1 MQVSWSRDLLANR
14 ISYLPTPY
22 PNFQGRETSTTSH
35 SKRRRMGS
43 TQQSLGWSLAILY
56 PSGKMLP
63 GPSILRVI
71 LFPRSGFQATLLYS
85 SLLTTV
91 PYHHHFVLL
100 HPKLVDSS
108 GVGTGSWPQSLGTL
122 LASFISPLVSLML
135 SSISKRQWVKLNSK
149 ARAPHTINQG
159 KKMKQKT
166 HLYFYWRNNS

>member
-1 MQVSWSRDLLANR
+1 
-14 ISYLPTPY
+14 
-22 PNFQGRETSTTSH
+22 
-35 SKRRRMGS
+35 
-43 TQQSLGWSLAILY
+43 
-56 PSGKMLP
+56 MLP

-71 LFPRSGFQATLLYS
+71 LFPRSGSQATLLYS

-91 PYHHHFVLL
+91 PYHHHLVLL
-100 HPKLVDSS
+100 HPKLVDSA

-159 KKMKQKT
+159 EKNETKNTPLFLLEKQFIRHRYQSSKPKHT
-166 HLYFYWRNNS
+166 LGNQ